1 MGVLCDI
8 GFNMFS
14 SSTFKHTIMRKLEFV
29 ASKFDVYEFDA
40 GGHGQGGRAKS
51 EDSGGEGHV

>member
-1 MGVLCDI
+1 
-8 GFNMFS
+8 
-14 SSTFKHTIMRKLEFV
+14 MRKLEFV